1 MSRKEKWRAVY
12 VIETGYTGEACSC
25 PRPHADETMASL
37 CARRLNRLD
46 RNDGRTEGFWKAK
59 RATT

>member
-1 MSRKEKWRAVY
+1 MSKQKWRAVY
-12 VIETGYTGEACSC
+12 VIETGYTGEVCDC

-59 RATT
+59 RATK